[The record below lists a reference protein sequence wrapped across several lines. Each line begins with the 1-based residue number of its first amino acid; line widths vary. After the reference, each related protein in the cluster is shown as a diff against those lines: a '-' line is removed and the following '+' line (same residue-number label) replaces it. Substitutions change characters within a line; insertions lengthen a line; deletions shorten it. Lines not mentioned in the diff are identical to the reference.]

1 MNSRTLLRTALYGLF
16 GSWFVGTVL
25 CQDPFRREDR
35 IRKLDKFNLIFP
47 DWRFFAPNPGIHDY
61 HLLYRDTL
69 ASGDTTEWSEVGQIA
84 ERKPHHIVWH
94 PHRRLEKTLFDI
106 VAEILRFSG
115 DTGAK
120 KDLALTVPYL
130 TLLNYITN
138 RQPHATD
145 ARSTQFLIAAS
156 GGYDQSEE
164 PTMLFLS
171 ESHRLERG
179 YRRSGKV
186 SEAVH
191 AERGK
196 RDRTHRQTGR
206 RTSLQLQ

>member
-1 MNSRTLLRTALYGLF
+1 MTGRTLLRTVLYGAF
-16 GSWFVGTVL
+16 GSWFVGTIL

-35 IRKLDKFNLIFP
+35 IRRLDQFNLLFP

-69 ASGDTTEWSEVGQIA
+69 PSGEVTSWSEIGHIE

-115 DTGAK
+115 ESEAK
-120 KDLALTVPYL
+120 RDMALTVPYL
-130 TLLNYITN
+130 TLLNYITH
-138 RQPHATD
+138 RYPHAPN
-145 ARSTQFLIAAS
+145 ARSTQFLVAAS
-156 GGYDQSEE
+156 GGYELSEE

-171 ESHRLERG
+171 ESHRLEQGHRESDG
-179 YRRSGKV
+179 EPERI
-186 SEAVH
+186 H
-191 AERGK
+191 AERM
-196 RDRTHRQTGR
+196 RT
-206 RTSLQLQ
+206 